1 MSILSFQVVL
11 DAVVGRLHRL
21 GAGLPV
27 GGTDLAMLVGEL
39 ESLDQ
44 TERLVDV
51 AADRQV
57 VDRDLPQ
64 DALGVDDEQA
74 PKRHP
79 LVLLEHAVGLA
90 DGVRRVGQKRDIDV
104 AQAALGSRGL
114 HPGPVA
120 VERVRGAADDGA
132 LDLGELLDAVA
143 EGNDLRR
150 ADEGEVL
157 RVEEEDHI
165 LALVLLEADL
175 QLGDVA
181 VLEDGRFSL
190 QVIVK

>member
-1 MSILSFQVVL
+1 M
-11 DAVVGRLHRL
+11 GRLHRL